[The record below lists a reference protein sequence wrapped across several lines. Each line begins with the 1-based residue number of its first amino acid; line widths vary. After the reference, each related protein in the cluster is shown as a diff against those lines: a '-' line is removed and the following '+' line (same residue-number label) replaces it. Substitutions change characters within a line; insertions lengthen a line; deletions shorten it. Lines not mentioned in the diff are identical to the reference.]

1 MPDHPNAV
9 VVSALRTPVG
19 RYWGILRDMR
29 PDDLGASVIEALV
42 RTARLDPATID
53 DVIWGCANQAGEDS
67 RNVGRM
73 SALLAGLPFSVPGT
87 TVNRLCGSS
96 LEAVIQAA
104 RAVRTGDAE
113 TVIAG
118 GAESM
123 SRAPYAV
130 AKRHGGGLGNMTA
143 FDTAL
148 GWRFPNPR
156 MKELFPLESMGETA
170 ENVAERFGITREEQ
184 DRFAYESHMK
194 AVHAQRS
201 GVFENEIVPLEA
213 PAGRGKSL
221 RVTRDEGPRP
231 ETSVEKLA
239 ALPPVFRE
247 GGTVTAGNSSA
258 LNDGA
263 SGVLIMNEARAR
275 SAGLT
280 PLARIVS
287 SGVAGVDPRFMG
299 MGPVPATQAALR
311 KAGLSMDDIGL
322 MELNE
327 AFASQSIAV
336 MRELRVRPD
345 RVNPEGGAI
354 ALGHPLGCSG
364 TRILT
369 TLLNSMHRRRV
380 KWGLAT
386 MCIGVGQ
393 GISVIVENQSGL

>member
-1 MPDHPNAV
+1 MPERPAAV
-9 VVSALRTPVG
+9 IVSALRTPVG
-19 RYWGILRDMR
+19 RYGGILRDIR
-29 PDDLGASVIEALV
+29 PDDLGASVIAALV
-42 RTARLDPATID
+42 RSARVDPGTVD
-53 DVIWGCANQAGEDS
+53 DVIWGCANQAGEDN

-104 RAVRTGDAE
+104 RGIWAGEME

-118 GAESM
+118 GTESM

-130 AKRHGGGLGNMTA
+130 AKRQPGRVGNLTA

-170 ENVAERFGITREEQ
+170 ENVAERFRITREEQ

-194 AVHAQRS
+194 AVQAQRS
-201 GVFENEIVPLEA
+201 AWFENEIIPVDA
-213 PAGRGKSL
+213 PDGSGEVH
-221 RVTRDEGPRP
+221 RVSADEGPRP
-231 ETSVEKLA
+231 DTSVEKLA
-239 ALPPVFRE
+239 ALPPVFRR
-247 GGTVTAGNSSA
+247 GGTVTAGNSSP

-263 SGVLIMNEARAR
+263 SGVLIMSETRAR
-275 SAGLT
+275 SAGFS
-280 PLARIVS
+280 PLARIVA

-299 MGPVPATQAALR
+299 IGPVPATNIALR
-311 KAGLSMDDIGL
+311 KAGLSMDDIGVI
-322 MELNE
+322 EVNE

-336 MRELRVRPD
+336 IRELGARAD
-345 RVNPEGGAI
+345 RVNPQGGAI

-369 TLLNSMHRRRV
+369 TLLNCMRRRRV
-380 KWGLAT
+380 KWGVAT

-393 GISVIVENQSGL
+393 GIAVVVENHSGF

>member
-1 MPDHPNAV
+1 
-9 VVSALRTPVG
+9 
-19 RYWGILRDMR
+19 
-29 PDDLGASVIEALV
+29 
-42 RTARLDPATID
+42 
-53 DVIWGCANQAGEDS
+53 
-67 RNVGRM
+67 
-73 SALLAGLPFSVPGT
+73 
-87 TVNRLCGSS
+87 
-96 LEAVIQAA
+96 
-104 RAVRTGDAE
+104 
-113 TVIAG
+113 
-118 GAESM
+118 
-123 SRAPYAV
+123 
-130 AKRHGGGLGNMTA
+130 
-143 FDTAL
+143 
-148 GWRFPNPR
+148 

-380 KWGLAT
+380 QWGIAT

-393 GISVIVENQSGL
+393 GISVIVENQSAL